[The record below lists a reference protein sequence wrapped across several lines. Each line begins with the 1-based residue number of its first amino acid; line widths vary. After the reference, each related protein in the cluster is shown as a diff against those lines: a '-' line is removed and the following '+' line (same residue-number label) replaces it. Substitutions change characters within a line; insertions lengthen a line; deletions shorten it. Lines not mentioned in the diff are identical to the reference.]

1 MSVSPPSRPP
11 PGAGQGLDPADPWLD
26 DPDAPPTAE
35 ELEAARALAEAL
47 EGPAAAKPDDQHV
60 AFADALRS
68 AYAPAELDP
77 ARHEALLERALAS
90 LSAPTAPAAPVVR
103 LDDRRRLDE
112 RRRQAARSA
121 LRWGSATGALAAAA
135 AAVLVLSTAG
145 KRSAPSLASQSP
157 APGAAV
163 AVAVVAPELAPSRS
177 TQELF
182 DEPFARSGGS
192 SARIDRIAQARSRD
206 LRQNRFRRWGVP

>member
-11 PGAGQGLDPADPWLD
+11 PGAGQGLDPAEPWLD

-47 EGPAAAKPDDQHV
+47 EGPLAAKPDDQHV
-60 AFADALRS
+60 AFADALRA

-77 ARHEALLERALAS
+77 ARHEALLERALGS
-90 LSAPTAPAAPVVR
+90 LGAPAAPTAPVVR

-135 AAVLVLSTAG
+135 AAVLVLSTSG

-163 AVAVVAPELAPSRS
+163 AVAAPALAPSRS